1 MAQDTTAFRQRY
13 RARIPR
19 WYNPWLHGG
28 FMLAW
33 GCLTVVG
40 FASQVS
46 APTAWEWLTVPVTM
60 ALFSWGEYSVHLHC
74 GHVKHRWSALFYKR
88 HTGDHHSF
96 FVEGQMVYETPQDWR
111 VILFPPWLIVLY
123 SLGAGG
129 AWLAISTWNANVGA
143 LFALTLMVGYMAYEV
158 CHVCEHLPENHRI
171 ARLPGINRLHRLHA
185 LHHRRDLMQTHNF
198 NIVLPLV
205 DWLQGTLRWE
215 PRQRS

>member
-1 MAQDTTAFRQRY
+1 MAHDTAAFRQRY
-13 RARIPR
+13 RAQISR

-28 FMLAW
+28 FMLAY
-33 GCLTVVG
+33 GSIAIG
-40 FASQVS
+40 FFAQQLSDVS
-46 APTAWEWLTVPVTM
+46 AMEWLALPCAL

-74 GHVKHRWSALFYKR
+74 GHIKRPWSKLFYQR

-129 AWLAISTWNANVGA
+129 AWLALSTWNANVGA
-143 LFALTLMVGYMAYEV
+143 LFALTLMGGYMAYEV
-158 CHVCEHLPENHRI
+158 CHVCEHLPEGHWI
-171 ARLPGINRLHRLHA
+171 ARLPGIQHLHRLHA

-205 DWLQGTLRWE
+205 DWLKGTLHWE
-215 PRQRS
+215 RPER